1 MGAGASK
8 PADPEKARKH
18 VFTSDSPVQFSQGL
32 VESLQSSSETDSS
45 RSQSLE
51 LHIQAR
57 VAEELNRIRAREK
70 QTLADIE
77 KRIGSSYA
85 SEAPSKTKNN
95 ASSFASQPLSLESP
109 RVPFAGTQFDP
120 APAAV
125 SSPAQTTDD
134 TPSNPKTVSSG
145 KVAKDIES
153 LRESL
158 ASRPTIRKLD
168 TELESAR
175 EGVVKCLRDNQK
187 RPLDCWQEVD
197 TFKREVARLEKEWV
211 QKMIS

>member
-8 PADPEKARKH
+8 PADSEKGRKH
-18 VFTSDSPVQFSQGL
+18 VFNSDSPVQFSQGL

-57 VAEELNRIRAREK
+57 VAEELNRIRERET

-77 KRIGSSYA
+77 KRIAASYP
-85 SEAPSKTKNN
+85 SEAPAAAKSNISTLAN
-95 ASSFASQPLSLESP
+95 QPLSLESP
-109 RVPFAGTQFDP
+109 RVPFAGTEFDHV
-120 APAAV
+120 PAASAPV
-125 SSPAQTTDD
+125 ESNDEAAAV
-134 TPSNPKTVSSG
+134 NPKMVSSG
-145 KVAKDIES
+145 RVAKEIES

-168 TELESAR
+168 PELESAR

>member
-1 MGAGASK
+1 MGAGTSK
-8 PADPEKARKH
+8 PADSEKGGKH
-18 VFTSDSPVQFSQGL
+18 VFSSNSPVQFSQVL
-32 VESLQSSSETDSS
+32 VESLQSSSETDAS

-57 VAEELNRIRAREK
+57 VAEELNRIRERET

-77 KRIGSSYA
+77 KRIAASYP
-85 SEAPSKTKNN
+85 SEGPATAKSNISTL
-95 ASSFASQPLSLESP
+95 ASQPLSLESP
-109 RVPFAGTQFDP
+109 RVPFAGTEFDRVP
-120 APAAV
+120 ATSAPAE
-125 SSPAQTTDD
+125 SSDEAAAI
-134 TPSNPKTVSSG
+134 NPKMISSG
-145 KVAKDIES
+145 RVAKEIEA

-168 TELESAR
+168 PELETAR

>member
-8 PADPEKARKH
+8 PADSEKGGKH
-18 VFTSDSPVQFSQGL
+18 VFSSNSPVQFSQVL
-32 VESLQSSSETDSS
+32 VESLQSSSETDAS

-57 VAEELNRIRAREK
+57 VAEELNRIRERET

-77 KRIGSSYA
+77 KRIAASYP
-85 SEAPSKTKNN
+85 SEGPATAKSNISTL
-95 ASSFASQPLSLESP
+95 ASQPLSLESP
-109 RVPFAGTQFDP
+109 RVPFAGTEFDRVP
-120 APAAV
+120 ATSAPADNSDEA
-125 SSPAQTTDD
+125 AAI
-134 TPSNPKTVSSG
+134 NPKMISSG
-145 KVAKDIES
+145 RVAKEIEA

-168 TELESAR
+168 PELETAR

>member
-8 PADPEKARKH
+8 PADSEKTRKH

-32 VESLQSSSETDSS
+32 VDSLQSSSETDSS

-57 VAEELNRIRAREK
+57 VAEELNRIRARER

-77 KRIGSSYA
+77 KRIAASYP
-85 SEAPSKTKNN
+85 SEAPSTTKTNT
-95 ASSFASQPLSLESP
+95 SPFANQPLSLESP
-109 RVPFAGTQFDP
+109 RVPFAGTEFDH
-120 APAAV
+120 APAV
-125 SSPAQTTDD
+125 PTPAETNDD
-134 TPSNPKTVSSG
+134 AAASNPKIVSSG
-145 KVAKDIES
+145 KVAKEIEA

-168 TELESAR
+168 PELESAR

>member
-57 VAEELNRIRAREK
+57 VAEELNRIRARET

-77 KRIGSSYA
+77 KRIGASYP
-85 SEAPSKTKNN
+85 SEAPSTAKNI
-95 ASSFASQPLSLESP
+95 ASSFASEPLSLESP
-109 RVPFAGTQFDP
+109 RVPFAGTEFDRIPAAAP
-120 APAAV
+120 AP
-125 SSPAQTTDD
+125 SQTNDE

-145 KVAKDIES
+145 KVAKEIEA
-153 LRESL
+153 LRKSL
-158 ASRPTIRKLD
+158 AARPTVQKLD
-168 TELESAR
+168 AEIESAR
-175 EGVVKCLRDNQK
+175 EGVVKCLRDNQN